1 MTTPSELALG
11 PPAHLQLEKLQ
22 RDLSD
27 AELAASEAADKVR
40 RLSLTRQTSSPYVP
54 GDLREE
60 PDMNA
65 LQGVSAAFRTGLLQ
79 NNREFAAEKAT
90 QADFTVTATTG
101 KILDLTKQLAK
112 TQRKDPE
119 TVLGEVIDSRFR
131 RNSLTKQLQRDS
143 LDGK

>member
-27 AELAASEAADKVR
+27 AEQAANEAADKIR

-54 GDLREE
+54 ADLRKE
-60 PDMNA
+60 PDMKA
-65 LQGVSAAFRTGLLQ
+65 LKEVSAAFRTGLLK
-79 NNREFAAEKAT
+79 NNFERAAEKAT
-90 QADFTVTATTG
+90 QADFTVAATTG
-101 KILDLTKQLAK
+101 KILDLTKQLAI
-112 TQRKDPE
+112 TQGKNPE
-119 TVLGEVIDSRFR
+119 TVIGDVIDSRSR
-131 RNSLTKQLQRDS
+131 RKSLTEQLQRDS